1 MNSSKYLAVF
11 LCTALLV
18 GFGARAEDLEAGKAL
33 GQSLGA
39 SGAQQAPGVTE
50 SATVLNDTMGHESTQ
65 GAGSGSGHDR
75 GYTGA
80 ATYTSKLACAE
91 GRTKFFGGFGLKVA
105 SCTLAGERVSL
116 IGLSFCTGARGG
128 AVCQWS
134 APSNVLNPG
143 STTFGDFTVNV
154 SCPDGGTI
162 CEVSVREQVSQTWN
176 ADTVAEQGRQSA
188 QSQGEGGF
196 YDSLN
201 TVYNDG
207 NYRAS
212 LSAVGPQYSG
222 CVEQVDAGLESDG
235 IVYSCDGAQN
245 ASFDT
250 VCEET
255 RECVREGQQITR
267 YDVDCVS
274 GIDLVEQTCTT
285 VTPTRDCE
293 VSLEK
298 QTYSCNK
305 TLAVTATPDYNSWNC
320 VPGQQL
326 GPTYRA
332 INGLGRESLNLS
344 LFCDTNGRV
353 RVQYL
358 YTGWAYPNYNSFW
371 HNDYLSQAKNS
382 TIVQRSAISIPYTGL
397 TEPPPSYPSAWSRR
411 VREIY
416 GNLIVTYTYAKYDGN
431 RPAML
436 SAHGYRRGG
445 YLWFLGSDCYSSV
458 CVFNFRVVDEYLADD
473 SHYPD
478 VVEDFSI
485 TFPAP
490 VNYTYTDSWT
500 DGCTT
505 YKNAK

>member
-1 MNSSKYLAVF
+1 MISSKKLAVV
-11 LCTALLV
+11 LCVAVLV
-18 GFGARAEDLEAGKAL
+18 ASGARAEDLEAGKAL

-116 IGLSFCTGARGG
+116 IGLSFCTSARDG

-162 CEVSVREQVSQTWN
+162 CDVSVREAVSQVWN
-176 ADTVAEQGRQSA
+176 ADTVAEEGRQAA
-188 QSQGEGGF
+188 QAEGEGGF

-201 TVYNDG
+201 TTYNDG

-222 CVEQVDAGLESDG
+222 CVEQVDTGLASDG
-235 IVYSCDGAQN
+235 IVYSCDGRQS
-245 ASFDT
+245 ASFDAA
-250 VCEET
+250 CEET
-255 RECVREGQQITR
+255 RECVREAQQITR

-274 GIDLVEQTCTT
+274 GVDLVEQTCTT
-285 VTPTRDCE
+285 VTPTKDCE
-293 VSLEK
+293 VSIEK

-305 TLAVTATPDYNSWNC
+305 TLTVTVSRTGAPTCQQGQWVYAGSVTTGSVVRSAAVDYYCDLNTETIQLRFIITSKFGVTTVFTGSLPRAFFQITPAQSLQKYGTQTRGVFAHNGEWAGIGFSSGAQGCGAVTCSYTFAFTDATSYSWPLQETHPAGFPLYKALFSYNVTSPLIS
-320 VPGQQL
+320 VSFPA
-326 GPTYRA
+326 PA
-332 INGLGRESLNLS
+332 
-344 LFCDTNGRV
+344 TN
-353 RVQYL
+353 
-358 YTGWAYPNYNSFW
+358 
-371 HNDYLSQAKNS
+371 
-382 TIVQRSAISIPYTGL
+382 
-397 TEPPPSYPSAWSRR
+397 
-411 VREIY
+411 
-416 GNLIVTYTYAKYDGN
+416 YTYAY
-431 RPAML
+431 
-436 SAHGYRRGG
+436 
-445 YLWFLGSDCYSSV
+445 
-458 CVFNFRVVDEYLADD
+458 
-473 SHYPD
+473 
-478 VVEDFSI
+478 EDI
-485 TFPAP
+485 WA
-490 VNYTYTDSWT
+490 
-500 DGCTT
+500 DGCAT
-505 YKNAK
+505 YENSK